1 MTKPQ
6 SPFPRDAIS
15 TAPGFFPGSR
25 TLLRSV
31 HNKRHCYIDLL
42 STANC
47 CWQLFDSWG
56 MSEQN
61 GASSQVSVLSTAPL
75 SHTSELVQSAVSSA
89 SVKSM
94 PPDGVDSSVNPA
106 AGYCKARSTTPGGTA
121 TTPITGKVEIPK
133 LSAATTELLARV
145 TGSMKGDVKK
155 GDGGFEPFP
164 RWSSSS
170 PLDAGPNGRSN
181 DNMNNSAFLELTPT
195 SFASPSFTT
204 SRSTA
209 EAVPTK
215 IERTKT
221 VADVMDLVP
230 KPAEP
235 ASANPQSQSQ
245 VTTPGTPGTTS
256 TKQQKAAAP
265 RTGKPAANG
274 AKRTTRKR
282 RRGDDDEEEIIRAG
296 DSSSEES
303 DVTPTATQTKSG
315 RQVNRPSLYVPP
327 VASPPVA
334 SSRNTAIA
342 FPATPDSNPAT
353 TPGTMARKRKRVVR
367 KGKEVNVNCM
377 HCQRGHSPLNNTI
390 VFCDW
395 CNKAWHQLCH
405 DPSISD
411 EVVQV
416 KDKEWLCKLCKPEPQ
431 STLKPRGVQNSHYHM
446 QSQIM
451 RMPLEVP
458 PLEIG
463 GAGFSEEDRR
473 GYLSSLSHATL
484 VELLVTLSD
493 RNPDMP
499 IYPANLKAL
508 PLSQFP
514 SQSTALTAVTVPAN
528 STESPATADATQ
540 KGNSG
545 AAENGISGNEKDH
558 SMTTEPF
565 QAAVNDASANGKQS
579 DDEDSEYE
587 VFEDHRLY
595 PRAGNGLHLSLNP
608 DDLDIL
614 RDDPACPTFS
624 YSMHGPAKARVEAND
639 AAPLW
644 GST

>member
-1 MTKPQ
+1 
-6 SPFPRDAIS
+6 
-15 TAPGFFPGSR
+15 
-25 TLLRSV
+25 
-31 HNKRHCYIDLL
+31 
-42 STANC
+42 
-47 CWQLFDSWG
+47 
-56 MSEQN
+56 
-61 GASSQVSVLSTAPL
+61 
-75 SHTSELVQSAVSSA
+75 
-89 SVKSM
+89 M
-94 PPDGVDSSVNPA
+94 PPDSVDSSVNPTA
-106 AGYCKARSTTPGGTA
+106 DYCKARSTTPGGTA

-155 GDGGFEPFP
+155 GDGGFEPFS

-170 PLDAGPNGRSN
+170 PFDAGSNGRWN
-181 DNMNNSAFLELTPT
+181 DNMNTSAFLELTPT
-195 SFASPSFTT
+195 SFASPSITT
-204 SRSTA
+204 SSSTA

-221 VADVMDLVP
+221 AADVMDLAP

-235 ASANPQSQSQ
+235 ASANPQPQSQ
-245 VTTPGTPGTTS
+245 MTTPGTPGTTT
-256 TKQQKAAAP
+256 TKQQKAVAP
-265 RTGKPAANG
+265 RTGKPATNG
-274 AKRTTRKR
+274 AKRAIRKR
-282 RRGDDDEEEIIRAG
+282 RRGDDDEEGIIRAG

-327 VASPPVA
+327 VASPPVT
-334 SSRNTAIA
+334 SSRNTAVA
-342 FPATPDSNPAT
+342 FPATPDSNPAN

-377 HCQRGHSPLNNTI
+377 HCQRGHSPLSNTI

-405 DPSISD
+405 DPCISD

-416 KDKEWLCKLCKPEPQ
+416 KDKEWQCKQCKPEPQ
-431 STLKPRGVQNSHYHM
+431 SNVQPRDAQSDPYHM
-446 QSQIM
+446 QSQIT
-451 RMPLEVP
+451 RTPLEIP
-458 PLEIG
+458 SPEIG
-463 GAGFSEEDRR
+463 GAGFSDEERR

-499 IYPANLKAL
+499 IYPANLKTL

-514 SQSTALTAVTVPAN
+514 SQSTTLTAVAVPTN
-528 STESPATADATQ
+528 PTESPAASDAAQ
-540 KGNSG
+540 NGSAVAGKGDFGKEQN
-545 AAENGISGNEKDH
+545 H
-558 SMTTEPF
+558 LMTTVLSH
-565 QAAVNDASANGKQS
+565 AAVNNSSANGKQP
-579 DDEDSEYE
+579 DDEESEYE

-614 RDDPACPTFS
+614 RDDPACSTFS
-624 YSMHGPAKARVEAND
+624 YSIHGPAKARVEAND